1 MADPE
6 LEAIRQQRMQQ
17 MQGSNPEQQKAMQ
30 EQRQAQEEMK
40 NSMLSQLLDQDARA
54 RLNTLKLSKPEK
66 AQMVE
71 GMIIRM
77 AQMRQI
83 GDKLDDAS
91 LVKLLESLNQQMP
104 RSNSTVKFDRRRA
117 ALDSDE
123 DDDDYGI

>member
-1 MADPE
+1 MDDPE
-6 LEAIRQQRMQQ
+6 LQAIRQQRLQQ
-17 MQGSNPEQQKAMQ
+17 MQGANPEQQKAKE
-30 EQRQAQEEMK
+30 EQMAAQEDMK
-40 NSMLSQLLDQDARA
+40 NSMLSQLLDQNARA

-77 AQMRQI
+77 AQMGQI
-83 GDKLDDAS
+83 GGKLDDAS

-104 RSNSTVKFDRRRA
+104 RSSSTVKFDRRRA
-117 ALDSDE
+117 ALDSD